1 MLEKFAF
8 GPRNKPHPS
17 SPTALAHDAQPRQA
31 GGVTY
36 TGEWKD
42 GGRNGGLAHGKVDGL
57 SVVCNKFYRHTKAE
71 ARVAKA
77 CEV

>member
-17 SPTALAHDAQPRQA
+17 SPTALAHDAQPRPA

-42 GGRNGGLAHGKVDGL
+42 GGRNGLGTETLPDGTKRTGEWKDGKLVP
-57 SVVCNKFYRHTKAE
+57 
-71 ARVAKA
+71 
-77 CEV
+77 